1 MKMKLNSDHQS
12 SEFDV
17 FKIQNELWLHIDGK
31 TIVVPYEKVSNKKKL
46 AGKSAAALGLLSP
59 MPGKI
64 TKILKSVDSAVKAGE
79 VILVMEAMKMEYS
92 LKADH
97 DVIIEKMNVSAGQQ
111 VVLGAVLVQFKKG
124 DS

>member
-1 MKMKLNSDHQS
+1 MKLKLGSEHQH
-12 SEFDV
+12 SEFEV
-17 FKIQNELWLHIDGK
+17 LKIQNDLWLHIDGK
-31 TIVVPYEKVSNKKKL
+31 TIVVPYEKASTKKKM
-46 AGKSAAALGLLSP
+46 AGKSAAALSLLSP

-64 TKILKSVDSAVKAGE
+64 TKILKSADSSVKAGE

-97 DVIIEKMNVSAGQQ
+97 DVIIDKINVAAGQQ
-111 VVLGAVLVQFKKG
+111 VVLGAVLVQFKRS

>member
-1 MKMKLNSDHQS
+1 MKMKLSSDHQS
-12 SEFDV
+12 SEFEV
-17 FKIQNELWLHIDGK
+17 LRIQNDLWLHIDGK

-46 AGKSAAALGLLSP
+46 SGKSTAALSLLSP

-64 TKILKSVDSAVKAGE
+64 TKILKSIDSSVKAGE

-97 DVIIEKMNVSAGQQ
+97 DVVIEKMNVSVGQQ
-111 VVLGAVLVQFKKG
+111 VVLGAVLVQFKRS

>member
-1 MKMKLNSDHQS
+1 MKIKLGADHQN
-12 SEFDV
+12 SEFEV
-17 FKIQNELWLHIDGK
+17 LKIQNDLWLHIDGK
-31 TIVVPYEKVSNKKKL
+31 TIVVPYEKTSSKKKL
-46 AGKSAAALGLLSP
+46 SGKSTAALSLLSP

-64 TKILKSVDSAVKAGE
+64 TKILKSTESSVKAGE

-97 DVIIEKMNVSAGQQ
+97 DVVIDKMNVSVGQQ
-111 VVLGAVLVQFKKG
+111 VVLGAVLVQFKRG